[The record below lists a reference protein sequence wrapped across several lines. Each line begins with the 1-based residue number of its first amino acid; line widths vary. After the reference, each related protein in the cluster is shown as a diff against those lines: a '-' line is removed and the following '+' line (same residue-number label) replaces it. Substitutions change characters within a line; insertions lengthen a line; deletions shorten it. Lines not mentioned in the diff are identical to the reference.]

1 VAGAAVGA
9 ALPGEAGAAPLGGT
23 SVDVFA
29 QPEGAAAQV
38 RSEKAS
44 QENS

>member
-9 ALPGEAGAAPLGGT
+9 ALPGEEGAAPLGGT

-29 QPEGAAAQV
+29 QPEAAQV
-38 RSEKAS
+38 RSEKAR
-44 QENS
+44 QEKENS